1 MDQAPLNAQ
10 QKCLALNKC
19 YYYYYYYYSVP
30 RIYKALHSLDAPYAE
45 YLKRMLTKQ
54 QVTMQVTPFRQ

>member
-19 YYYYYYYYSVP
+19 YYYYYYYYFQM
-30 RIYKALHSLDAPYAE
+30 KHQLH
-45 YLKRMLTKQ
+45 K
-54 QVTMQVTPFRQ
+54 